1 MCLHHRGCFYISRS
15 TIRKFTKNETPKRG
29 VYYVRGV
36 DNWKNSGKLGFM
48 DFCTYNILLLL
59 VLPQSSSIAVK
70 ACVIFG
76 CLVSVQV
83 GLLLT
88 QWLQYLVNIRV
99 APGVPLPV
107 IMVSIYIFLLDFIMP
122 NFNQCVEL

>member
-1 MCLHHRGCFYISRS
+1 M
-15 TIRKFTKNETPKRG
+15 RKFTKNETPTRG

-36 DNWKNSGKLGFM
+36 DNWKNSGNLGFM